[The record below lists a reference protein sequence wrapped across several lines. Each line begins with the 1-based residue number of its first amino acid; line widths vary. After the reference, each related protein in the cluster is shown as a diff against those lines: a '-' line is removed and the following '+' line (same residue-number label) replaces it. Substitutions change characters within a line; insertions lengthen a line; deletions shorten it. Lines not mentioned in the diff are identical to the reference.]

1 MTEIR
6 EITVAGVRSP
16 VHCAGD
22 SASAE
27 AVVFV
32 HGNPGASDDFA
43 DLLPRIGAFARA
55 VAPDM
60 PGYGKADRPPDFD
73 YTIEGYARHLD
84 GILEQLGIRRVH
96 LVLHDFGGPWGLQWA
111 TDHPDRVASF
121 VLLNMGVMPGY
132 HWHKFAR
139 IWRTPVLGELFMATA
154 TRFALRTLMNAD
166 NPKPFPDSMIDRIWS
181 NYDRGHHRA
190 VLKLYRA
197 TPAEKMSL
205 VHLAPALKAMR
216 RPALV
221 VWGDGDAYLPVKY
234 AEAQKEFFD
243 AEVHTLT
250 GCGHWPMV
258 DEPERI
264 AALVL
269 PFLRKQVKP

>member
-16 VHCAGD
+16 VHCVGD

-32 HGNPGASDDFA
+32 HGNPGASDDFQ
-43 DLLPRIGAFARA
+43 DLLPQVGTFARA
-55 VAPDM
+55 IAPDF

-96 LVLHDFGGPWGLQWA
+96 FVLHDYGCPWGLQWA
-111 TDHPDRVASF
+111 VDHPDRVASF
-121 VLLNMGVMPGY
+121 VLMNMGVMPGY
-132 HWHKFAR
+132 RWHKFAR
-139 IWRTPVLGELFMATA
+139 IWRTPLLGELFMATA
-154 TRFALRTLMNAD
+154 SRPALRVLMNAD
-166 NPKPFPDSMIDRIWS
+166 NPKPFPDAMLDRIWRDF
-181 NYDRGHHRA
+181 DRGHWRA

-197 TPAEKMSL
+197 TPDAKMGSIE
-205 VHLAPALKAMR
+205 LAPALKAMR

-221 VWGDGDAYLPVKY
+221 LWGEGDRYLSAKY
-234 AEAQKEFFD
+234 AETQKEFFD
-243 AEVHTLT
+243 AEVHTLP

-258 DEPERI
+258 DEPARVAE
-264 AALVL
+264 LVL